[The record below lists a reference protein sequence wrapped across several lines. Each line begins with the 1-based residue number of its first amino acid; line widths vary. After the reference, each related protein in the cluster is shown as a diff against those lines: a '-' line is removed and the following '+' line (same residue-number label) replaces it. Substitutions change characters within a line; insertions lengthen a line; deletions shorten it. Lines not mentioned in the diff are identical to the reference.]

1 MNKYSVSKVSNIN
14 SDDILAESEKYDF
27 VIVCLSTE
35 SRSFESRKFLEK
47 SSPNCKKIAYLSSKK
62 KLDSSI
68 EEEYIKSNF
77 QICNS
82 VEECL
87 SILDSVIKLSEHKN
101 TLSLCIDVSSIHR
114 RNLASILSFLL
125 RELSA
130 KHHIELSIIYTLAE
144 YSTPP
149 SFDVQPNTRVAPVHS
164 EFAGWA
170 SLPSIPIAVIVGLG
184 YEKDKAL
191 GAFEYIESNERIIYI
206 PNSPETEYKDQVLQ
220 HNDIVISA
228 TEPRNIINYQVDKPA
243 LIFMSLR
250 SLMEGIKNDFRPI
263 IFPFGPKI
271 FFAVSLIVA
280 IANPEVSIWYVSGEE
295 DEVPVDKKTSG
306 RVSTF
311 GLHCLLENSR
321 LNECNRSGE

>member
-1 MNKYSVSKVSNIN
+1 MNKYSVSKVANIN

-27 VIVCLSTE
+27 AIVCLSKE
-35 SRSFESRKFLEK
+35 SRSLESRRLLEK
-47 SSPNCKKIAYLSSKK
+47 SSPDCKKIAYLNSIK
-62 KLDSSI
+62 KLDPSI

-87 SILDSVIKLSEHKN
+87 SILYSAIK

-130 KHHIELSIIYTLAE
+130 RHHIELSIIYTLAE

-149 SFDVQPNTRVAPVHS
+149 SFDMQPNTRVAPVHS

-170 SLPSIPIAVIVGLG
+170 SLPSMPIAVIVGLG

-206 PNSPETEYKDQVLQ
+206 PNSPEAEYKDQVLQ
-220 HNDIVISA
+220 HNDIVIGA
-228 TEPRNIINYQVDKPA
+228 TEPKNIINYQVDKPA

-250 SLMEGIKNDFRPI
+250 SLMEGIKNEFRPI
-263 IFPFGPKI
+263 LFPFGPKI

-280 IANPEVSIWYVSGEE
+280 IANPEVSVWYVSGEE
-295 DEVPVDKKTSG
+295 DETPVDKKTSG
-306 RVSTF
+306 KVSTF
-311 GLHCLLENSR
+311 GLTCLLENS
-321 LNECNRSGE
+321 LLAECSLEDR